1 MKRQITN
8 LGQVGSRGPGAALVQ
23 ASDPTPPFVPGR
35 PAGAATPGG
44 AVAAPF
50 GLPQPVT
57 PYAHSGPQGVQE

>member
-23 ASDPTPPFVPGR
+23 ASDPTPPLRSGPPGR
-35 PAGAATPGG
+35 GRDTGG